1 MPDMIS
7 DADPKPGRLG
17 GKSAVITGA
26 AKGIGRATAQLFA
39 VEGARLVIT
48 DIDAAG
54 LGAAADDLPP
64 WAPRLWTSMAMSP
77 RPQMLK
83 R

>member
-7 DADPKPGRLG
+7 DAYPKPGRLS
-17 GKSAVITGA
+17 GKSAVVTGA
-26 AKGIGRATAQLFA
+26 AKGIGRATAELFA
-39 VEGARLVIT
+39 AEGARLVIT

-54 LGAAADDLPP
+54 SVPP
-64 WAPRLWTSMAMSP
+64 LMIFARWARRSWRSMAMSP
-77 RPQMLK
+77 RPQLPK